1 MTQPFRIAAAQYPIE
16 SLGDWSQYE
25 AKIARWVADAA
36 GNGAKL
42 LLFPE
47 YFSMELASL
56 FDAKIQASLPA
67 QLPALQELLA
77 NFLSLFAAQAMQHDV
92 YICAGSFPV
101 RVNGDAYR
109 NRSYLFHP
117 DGRSEFQEKL
127 QMTRFESEQWL
138 IQSGDEIRVFDTQ
151 LGRIGISICY
161 DSEFPLIARRQ
172 VEMGADI
179 LLVPSCTDTLAGYWR
194 VRIGSQARAL
204 ENQCYVVQSSTVGAA
219 PWSAAVDINV
229 GAAAIYTPVDRGFP
243 DNGVLTSGALN
254 AAEWVYGE
262 ISPSRIADVR
272 RNGQVF
278 NYRDWPGQ
286 LRATTRGK

>member
-1 MTQPFRIAAAQYPIE
+1 MTQAFRIAAAQYPIE
-16 SLGDWSQYE
+16 FLGDWSRYE
-25 AKIARWVADAA
+25 AKITRWVDEAVH
-36 GNGAKL
+36 GGAKL

-56 FDAKIQASLPA
+56 FPVEIHSSLPA
-67 QLPALQELLA
+67 QLPALQTALPQ
-77 NFLSLFAAQAMQHDV
+77 FLELFADRAWQNGV

-101 RVNGDAYR
+101 RARDGYR
-109 NRSYLFHP
+109 NRSYLFYP
-117 DGRSEFQEKL
+117 DGHHENQEKL

-138 IQSGDEIRVFDTQ
+138 IGAGDELRIFDTE
-151 LGRIGISICY
+151 LGRIAIDVCY

-172 VEMGADI
+172 IEMGADLI
-179 LLVPSCTDTLAGYWR
+179 LVPSCTDTLAGYWR

-204 ENQCYVVQSSTVGAA
+204 ENQCYVVQASTVGTA
-219 PWSAAVDINV
+219 PWSPAVDVNI

-243 DNGVLTSGALN
+243 DDGVLAAGTLN
-254 AAEWVYGE
+254 EAQWVYGD
-262 ISPSRIADVR
+262 IDLAAIAEVR

-286 LRATTRGK
+286 QRVVR